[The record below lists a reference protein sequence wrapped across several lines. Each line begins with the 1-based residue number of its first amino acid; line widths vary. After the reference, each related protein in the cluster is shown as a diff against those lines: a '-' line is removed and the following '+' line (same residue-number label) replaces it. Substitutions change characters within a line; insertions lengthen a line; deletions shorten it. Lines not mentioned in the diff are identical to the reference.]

1 MKTRSLITFLIILTL
16 FSAFSIG
23 IAGVSAQGGD
33 REELHPLPAI
43 GVYQPNSDELLTADV
58 YERVTR
64 SVVSISVS
72 LGQSGAGGSGFV
84 IDEAG
89 HIVTNNHVVENSQ
102 AIQVSFV
109 DGTVVNAELGGRDPD
124 ADLAGIRVDPSEVQL
139 FPVMFAD
146 SNDVFVGQQV
156 LAIGSPF
163 AQDFTLTQ
171 GIVSALDRSLQAETR
186 FTIPELIQTDA
197 AINPGNSGGPLLDM
211 AGSVIGVNTAILSG
225 ARSGAGVGFAVPSN
239 TVRRIVPYLIQY
251 GSYQHT
257 YLGISGMTLTP
268 AQQDAMSLPPGT
280 RGVLVTTI
288 SPGGP
293 AENAGLQGTPQNAET
308 ITTPFGP
315 LPVEGD
321 VITAINEVPVADMND
336 LIAYLEEN
344 TQPGDTVTLS
354 IWRNG
359 EALTVPVTLQARP
372 SPAQ

>member
-23 IAGVSAQGGD
+23 LTEVSAQGGD
-33 REELHPLPAI
+33 REELPPLPAL
-43 GVYQPNSDELLTADV
+43 GTYQPNSAELLTAEV
-58 YERVTR
+58 YEQVTR

-72 LGQSGAGGSGFV
+72 LGQTGAGGSGFV

-109 DGTVVNAELGGRDPD
+109 DGTVVNAELVGRDPD
-124 ADLAGIRVDPSEVQL
+124 ADLAVIRVDPSEVQL
-139 FPVMFAD
+139 FPVVFAD
-146 SNDVFVGQQV
+146 SDSVFVGQQV

-308 ITTPFGP
+308 ITTPFGL

-321 VITAINEVPVADMND
+321 VIAAINEVPVADMND

-354 IWRNG
+354 IWRSG
-359 EALTVPVTLQARP
+359 EAITVPVTLQARP
-372 SPAQ
+372 SPVQ